1 MTFLGWL
8 SDLLERLSDLHL
20 GYQKVTWKKL
30 VDGAYGVWY
39 MFQQVIVLRTSV
51 LGSVFD
57 PEGASWTRQF

>member
-8 SDLLERLSDLHL
+8 SDLLERRSDLHL

-39 MFQQVIVLRTSV
+39 MFQQVIVL
-51 LGSVFD
+51 
-57 PEGASWTRQF
+57 